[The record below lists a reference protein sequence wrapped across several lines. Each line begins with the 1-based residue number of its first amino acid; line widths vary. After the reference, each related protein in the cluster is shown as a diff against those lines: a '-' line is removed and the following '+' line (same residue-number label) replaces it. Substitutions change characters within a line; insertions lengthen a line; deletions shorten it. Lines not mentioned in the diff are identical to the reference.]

1 MLTGEA
7 CCSASL
13 YTESVTWNVM
23 ASNLG
28 FRDENESERGGKR
41 KKGVVVRGIS
51 YTGARGW
58 GERER
63 ITLLEGSEASSAR
76 PSDKSS

>member
-1 MLTGEA
+1 MLTEED

-51 YTGARGW
+51 YTGARGG
-58 GERER
+58 GENNFVRR
-63 ITLLEGSEASSAR
+63 FRGFVRSSL
-76 PSDKSS
+76 